1 MTFCV
6 IYQILFDLN
15 AILPIIFL
23 FAYYFSIFCF
33 SNWYMRS
40 TFLFTALLLL
50 PNRFLHVRAFF
61 FVSLLNF
68 SAIFRISHQDLLFFR
83 AIFTKI
89 RVFSYWTLPDLSWI
103 IMRPRSAK
111 WTCKKRAR
119 RQIASL
125 PEVFFA
131 SAVFRFLYL
140 FNASLFSLFSNF
152 STSLD
157 SQKYFPVSQH
167 TLNFR
172 LNPRFFSSESTKK
185 STGRKIVRWTLRVG
199 QFFGL
204 NSQEITSFLR
214 KFGNFAYQRVSKFR
228 WVDIPLRE

>member
-1 MTFCV
+1 MSSL
-6 IYQILFDLN
+6 YQKILFDLN
-15 AILPIIFL
+15 AVLPIIFL
-23 FAYYFSIFCF
+23 FPYYFSAFCL

-50 PNRFLHVRAFF
+50 PNRFLHVHAFF
-61 FVSLLNF
+61 FASLLNF
-68 SAIFRISHQDLLFFR
+68 SAIFDFL
-83 AIFTKI
+83 TKI
-89 RVFSYWTLPDLSWI
+89 SYFPVLFSRKSVFFSYWTLPDLSWI
-103 IMRPRSAK
+103 IMRPTSAK
-111 WTCKKRAR
+111 RTCKKRAR

-157 SQKYFPVSQH
+157 FQKYFPVSQH

-172 LNPRFFSSESTKK
+172 LNPRFFPSESTKK
-185 STGRKIVRWTLRVG
+185 
-199 QFFGL
+199 
-204 NSQEITSFLR
+204 
-214 KFGNFAYQRVSKFR
+214 
-228 WVDIPLRE
+228 VDWEKNCPMDT